1 MDFSIL
7 TNYRKGTKV
16 FADYDVLHQ
25 CQNFDALVQYT
36 KDHRWTKKYQS
47 QLEGYEENQRKI
59 HEQQSHGDGIITTP
73 STPLSPG
80 NSPET

>member
-7 TNYRKGTKV
+7 THYRKGTKV

-47 QLEGYEENQRKI
+47 LLDGYEENQRKI
-59 HEQQSHGDGIITTP
+59 PEQQRHGDG
-73 STPLSPG
+73 SSP
-80 NSPET
+80 